1 MKHSSYIDFKDYEF
15 SLQRHILSVKPYTF
29 AILYVLVAVFQKEQK
44 NYETDDKIRDKKLQ
58 YDANRE
64 PEKISTLSSGK
75 TEKREHLTCE
85 EINF

>member
-1 MKHSSYIDFKDYEF
+1 M
-15 SLQRHILSVKPYTF
+15 
-29 AILYVLVAVFQKEQK
+29 
-44 NYETDDKIRDKKLQ
+44 IRLEIKKLQ